1 MFGSLKTLEKTLEE
15 FEEKIGDR
23 RVSIDDVLIWL
34 EKYVRSVFGSGSVT
48 KRGDDLVLPLE
59 AAFSIAITLF
69 ELIDTG
75 AEGVDDRMS
84 EELKK
89 IKARYMG
96 S

>member
-1 MFGSLKTLEKTLEE
+1 MFQSLNVLEKTLQE
-15 FEEKIGDR
+15 FEEKIGDS
-23 RVSIDDVLIWL
+23 RVSIDDVFIWL
-34 EKYVRSVFGSGSVT
+34 EKYVRSVFGSSAGT

-59 AAFSIAITLF
+59 AAFNIAITLF
-69 ELIDTG
+69 ELVDTG
-75 AEGVDDRMS
+75 TEGVDDRMA